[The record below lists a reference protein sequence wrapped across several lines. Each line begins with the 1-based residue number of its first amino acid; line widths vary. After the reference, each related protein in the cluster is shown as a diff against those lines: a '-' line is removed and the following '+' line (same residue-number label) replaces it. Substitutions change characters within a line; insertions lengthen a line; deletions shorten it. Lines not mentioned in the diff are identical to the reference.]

1 MYRGGLNYMRYS
13 VSTTAE
19 WGDYVSGPR
28 VIGAESKKA
37 MKQILA
43 EIQDGSFA
51 KRWIEENKHGCPE
64 FNKIRHAEQ
73 EQRLEQV
80 GAKLRSMMPFVDPV
94 EIKQGE

>member
-1 MYRGGLNYMRYS
+1 MSNN
-13 VSTTAE
+13 AE

-28 VIGAESKKA
+28 VVGEESKKA
-37 MKQILA
+37 MKQVLT
-43 EIQDGSFA
+43 EIQDGTFA
-51 KRWIEENKHGCPE
+51 KRWIDENKNGRPE
-64 FNKIRHAEQ
+64 FNRVRRAEQ